1 VKRAVLVAFLLAA
14 VAAPLAAVPART
26 PLTAS
31 TVAAAGSGLELKA
44 DARYTVDP
52 PKHAVHVAVAIAV
65 ANRRSDTKTH
75 RYYFDRTF
83 LAVQPGTSGFKVSSP
98 GTKPSVRVSKKTKTY
113 TLLQIDFGKKLSSG
127 QSRTLA
133 LTFDIPDPGGAA
145 TRTTRIGTSLVSFAA
160 WGFGA
165 AGTPG
170 GSVTVQFPAGFS
182 VEVDA
187 AGLKGPTT
195 GVGGT
200 VTYTTG
206 PLANPL
212 TFFAYFVA
220 DRPSAYKEST
230 IQVAIGGRLV
240 PITIRSWPDDPAW
253 AERVGDL
260 LTKGL
265 PVLAEDIGLPWIVDG
280 PLVVSEAIS
289 RSTAGYSGRYD
300 PAAGQSDIAYYAS
313 PAVVLHEAAHAWF
326 DGSLLADRWANEGFA
341 SYYAARAA
349 TTLKI
354 KAPAPS
360 WTPAMEN
367 VRVPLNAWPAPA
379 EGAEPSASDDVEY
392 AAAYQL
398 AAAVAERA
406 TPAGLQ
412 ATWAAIHERRAAY
425 QPVGSRASL
434 ETSDAA
440 PDWRGLLD
448 VLEDR
453 TGTSFADLWRQWV
466 IRPGDAGLLDQRA
479 EARSTYQAVL
489 DRADPWVLPRVVRDA
504 LRAWQFDQATELLA
518 SATAAL
524 EDRDSVRSAADD
536 AGLAPPSTMET
547 AFEGPRGFAVTSA
560 EADAELAAIAAY
572 RRAAAAQPS
581 APSIFHEV
589 GLWNTDPDAS
599 LAAAATAFT
608 EGDLRATVTSAAVAE
623 QIWTSAESIGR
634 NRVIAVGMSAAAF
647 LLGLWLVSRWYRDR
661 RVRRRRARSWREL
674 TPG

>member
-1 VKRAVLVAFLLAA
+1 VKRAFLVAFLVAA

-31 TVAAAGSGLELKA
+31 TVAAAGSGLDLKA
-44 DARYTVDP
+44 DARYAVDP
-52 PKHAVHVAVAIAV
+52 PKHAVHVTVAIVV

-75 RYYFDRTF
+75 RYYFDRAF
-83 LAVQPGTSGFKVSSP
+83 LAVQPGTSGFRVSSS
-98 GTKPSVRVSKKTKTY
+98 GAKPTVKVSKKTKTY
-113 TLLQIDFGKKLSSG
+113 TLLQIDFGKKLASG

-195 GVGGT
+195 DASGT
-200 VTYTTG
+200 ISYTTG

-212 TFFAYFVA
+212 TFSAYFVA
-220 DRPSAYKEST
+220 DRPSAYKET
-230 IQVAIGGRLV
+230 TLQVPIGPGTV

-253 AERVGDL
+253 ATRVGDL
-260 LTKGL
+260 LKKGL
-265 PVLAEDIGLPWIVDG
+265 PVLAADIGLPWTVDG

-300 PAAGQSDIAYYAS
+300 PAASQIEIAYYAS

-349 TTLKI
+349 ATLKI
-354 KAPAPS
+354 KAPPPA
-360 WTPAMEN
+360 WTAAMEN
-367 VRVPLNAWPAPA
+367 VRVPLNAWAAPA
-379 EGAEPSASDDVEY
+379 VGSGPSAGEDVEY

-406 TPAGLQ
+406 TPSGLQ
-412 ATWAAIHERRAAY
+412 ATWAAIHDRRAAY

-453 TGTSFADLWRQWV
+453 TGSSFDDLWRRWV
-466 IRPGDAGLLDQRA
+466 IRPGDAALLDQRTEVRA
-479 EARSTYQAVL
+479 AYQTVL
-489 DRADPWVLPRVVRDA
+489 DRATPWVLPRIVRDA
-504 LRAWQFDQATELLA
+504 LRAWQFDQATELLT
-518 SATAAL
+518 SATGAL
-524 EDRDSVRSAADD
+524 HDRDSVRSAADD
-536 AGLAPPSTMET
+536 AGLTPPSTMET

-572 RRAAAAQPS
+572 RRAAAAEPAQ
-581 APSIFHEV
+581 PSIFHQI
-589 GLWNTDPDAS
+589 GLWNTDPNAS

-608 EGDLRATVTSAAVAE
+608 AGDLRATVTSAAVAE
-623 QIWTSAESIGR
+623 QIWATSESIGR
-634 NRVIAVGMSAAAF
+634 NRVIAVAMSAAAL
-647 LLGLWLVSRWYRDR
+647 LLGLWLASRWYRDR